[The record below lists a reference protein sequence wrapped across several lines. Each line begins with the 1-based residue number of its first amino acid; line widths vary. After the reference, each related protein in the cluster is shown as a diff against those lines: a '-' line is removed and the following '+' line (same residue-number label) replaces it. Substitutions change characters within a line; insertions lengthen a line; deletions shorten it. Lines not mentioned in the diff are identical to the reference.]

1 MSSQNVSVEQC
12 FAWQGAIWDLDGTLL
27 DSLAYWNR
35 LGADYLATK
44 GILAPDDL
52 QAVLDTMELREGVR
66 YLKERFHLTDDS
78 DTVFSELKARIRHVY
93 TDDATFFPGALAF
106 LQKQYDAG
114 VKLALF
120 TSAEGEA
127 AQASLERNGALQLF
141 SCIVSASDLD
151 LDKSKPEAFLYV
163 LERLGTE
170 LEHTVVYEDSEY
182 AIQGAKLTGMTV
194 IIKPQFT

>member
-1 MSSQNVSVEQC
+1 MSSQSVSVEQG

-52 QAVLDTMELREGVR
+52 QAVLDTMELREGAR

-78 DTVFSELKARIRHVY
+78 DTVFRELKARIRHVY

-127 AQASLERNGALQLF
+127 ARASLVRNGALRLF

>member
-1 MSSQNVSVEQC
+1 MSSQNVSVEQG

-44 GILAPDDL
+44 GIHAPDDL
-52 QAVLDTMELREGVR
+52 QAVLDTMELREGAR
-66 YLKERFHLTDDS
+66 YLKERFHLTDDN
-78 DTVFSELKARIRHVY
+78 DTVFRELKARIRHVY

-106 LQKQYDAG
+106 LQKQNDAG

-120 TSAEGEA
+120 TSAEDEA
-127 AQASLERNGALQLF
+127 ARASLERNGALQLF

-163 LERLGTE
+163 LEHLGTE